1 MNQAGGYAGL
11 GSVFN
16 RWWLPNGGGA
26 LPESGPFAGEY
37 STCRCKVSLR
47 LPRACRGKSMIDF
60 HRIDNSI

>member
-1 MNQAGGYAGL
+1 MNQAGGYTGL

-37 STCRCKVSLR
+37 SRCKFSLR
-47 LPRACRGKSMIDF
+47 LPRACLGKSMIDF
-60 HRIDNSI
+60 HRIDHSI

>member
-1 MNQAGGYAGL
+1 MNQAGGYTGL

-37 STCRCKVSLR
+37 SRFKFSLR
-47 LPRACRGKSMIDF
+47 LPRACLAKNR
-60 HRIDNSI
+60 